1 MLVVIVIS
9 FFFLYPTFFITCL
22 SLAIASAPCGTLS
35 VIVEPVATYPFS
47 STVTGATKLEFDP
60 MNAPS
65 LTVDLNLFL
74 PS

>member
-1 MLVVIVIS
+1 LLSLSS
-9 FFFLYPTFFITCL
+9 FLDTQPSFITCL
-22 SLAIASAPCGTLS
+22 SLATASAPCGTSS

-65 LTVDLNLFL
+65 LSVDLD
-74 PS
+74 

>member
-1 MLVVIVIS
+1 MLVSLSS
-9 FFFLYPTFFITCL
+9 FLATQPSFTTCL
-22 SLAIASAPCGTLS
+22 SLAIANAPCGTSS

-47 STVTGATKLEFDP
+47 STVTGATKLEFEP

-65 LTVDLNLFL
+65 LTVDLNLFF